1 MVDESG
7 SRSLEPESDSVAVD
21 VINGGNVEVVVV
33 VVGVVVVGRCGAV
46 EDITVDVDVT
56 NDVLVTTSV
65 TTLDDAGDVGVV
77 IEGVDGLLSVVD
89 VMLGNVVEPI

>member
-33 VVGVVVVGRCGAV
+33 VVRVVVVGRCGVV

>member
-7 SRSLEPESDSVAVD
+7 SRSLEPESDSVVVD

-33 VVGVVVVGRCGAV
+33 GVVVVGRCGVV

-89 VMLGNVVEPI
+89 VMLGTVVEPT